1 MKLKGKYGGVVKKKS
16 DGVVGTR
23 DINDG
28 ATGNERVFSAKAEV
42 DKLMRNISDEE
53 LKKAKIVAS
62 RNIVLDFAKNNFWF
76 YCHMR
81 IPGIY
86 SLTTF
91 HLMIICN
98 DLQRLYDGEFDCYA
112 LSMPPRWCKSLTI
125 QLFIEWCIGKNP
137 TKASMYACYRK
148 DLSNTL
154 SAGVRDNL
162 ESDVFKLIFPGV
174 VLKSNSKSVEKW
186 SVEQATQHTLLAI
199 TVNSGATGN
208 PVNLLGV
215 CDDAVG
221 GIEAAYSPSITSS
234 LKSFYDSEFHV
245 RCQIGA
251 MRVLV
256 GTLWSDQDLISQRL
270 NAEGELKDGGKWFY
284 RKIPALGHIS
294 GNTLSN
300 VRYAAWTEDEIEM
313 KIDGL
318 DIAGGVTFQ
327 VRESLAAKK
336 NDDGTSV
343 FDWIDLYDTLVK
355 KSNIKKFNAAEKLMG
370 SVDRSLT
377 YDGFTTKSMTDI
389 YSSMKKNGGSY
400 IFMSMYQNSIKSRDN
415 LLFPLDKL
423 NRFSGVIDNYDET
436 LMIVDVAD
444 TGKDFLAAIFIKI
457 VGDKVFV
464 DKVIHRQDPVR
475 TTKSMIFAAIVK
487 EKPDRAV
494 FESNKEGSMYADD
507 IEDMLYEYNESKSRK
522 VRTIIEKK
530 YTKQNK
536 QIKLFIGSGAVIERM
551 WFREDYDKGNFDFSG
566 VRFHR
571 SVDLDKLRE
580 SDDYR
585 QFMDKLTGI
594 KSMVANQEDGAGDVC
609 VMAID
614 EVNEISD
621 IQVYT

>member
-1 MKLKGKYGGVVKKKS
+1 MKLKGKYGSVVKKKS
-16 DGVVGTR
+16 DGVIGTR
-23 DINDG
+23 DISDG
-28 ATGNERVFSAKAEV
+28 ATGNERVFSAKAEA

-53 LKKAKIVAS
+53 LKKARIVAS

-81 IPGIY
+81 IPKIY
-86 SLTTF
+86 SITTF
-91 HLMIICN
+91 HLMLICN

-112 LSMPPRWCKSLTI
+112 LTMPPRWCKSLTL
-125 QLFIEWCIGKNP
+125 QLFIEWCIGKHP
-137 TKASMYACYRK
+137 TKASMYACFRE
-148 DLSNTL
+148 DLSRTL
-154 SAGVRDNL
+154 SSGVRDNL
-162 ESDVFKLIFPGV
+162 ESEVFKLMFPDV
-174 VLKSNSKSVEKW
+174 KLKANSKSVEKW

-215 CDDAVG
+215 CDDAIS
-221 GIEAAYSPSITSS
+221 GIDAAYSPTITSK
-234 LKSFYDSEFHV
+234 LKGFYDSQFHT

-256 GTLWSDQDLISQRL
+256 GTLWSEYDLISQRL
-270 NAEGELKDGGKWFY
+270 AAEGEIKDDGKWFY
-284 RKIPALGHIS
+284 RKIPALGYLE
-294 GNTLSN
+294 GNSLDDMDY
-300 VRYAAWTEDEIEM
+300 VAWTEDEINM

-318 DIAGGVTFQ
+318 DIAGGVTFP
-327 VRESLAAKK
+327 VRKSLVAKK
-336 NDDGTSV
+336 KTNETSA
-343 FDWIDLYDTLVK
+343 FDWLELYKTLVK
-355 KSNIKKFNAAEKLMG
+355 KSNIRNFNVVEET
-370 SVDRSLT
+370 VDSSDRDAD
-377 YDGFTTKSMTDI
+377 YDGFTTKSRLEM
-389 YSSMKKNGGSY
+389 YSSMRNNGGSY
-400 IFMSMYQNSIKSRDN
+400 IFMAMYQNMIKSKDN
-415 LLFPLDKL
+415 LLFPLDEL

-571 SVDLDKLRE
+571 SVDLDKLRK

-614 EVNEISD
+614 EVNEICD